1 MYDTSDSDEEEGAT
15 DLFGGSGGMGE
26 AASLALLVSLT
37 LCFVLL
43 VVFVTIM
50 YLRFKK
56 REDKEKKS
64 KQRYHRTAMSDPDV
78 GALFGSGGL
87 GSGFGNTLSELI
99 EQSSGSG
106 SGLPLLVQRTIAKQV
121 NRFFSRFFG
130 NASKWTF
137 RNLEFLKDFG
147 FEFLKNP

>member
-121 NRFFSRFFG
+121 IQHQ
-130 NASKWTF
+130 A
-137 RNLEFLKDFG
+137 
-147 FEFLKNP
+147 